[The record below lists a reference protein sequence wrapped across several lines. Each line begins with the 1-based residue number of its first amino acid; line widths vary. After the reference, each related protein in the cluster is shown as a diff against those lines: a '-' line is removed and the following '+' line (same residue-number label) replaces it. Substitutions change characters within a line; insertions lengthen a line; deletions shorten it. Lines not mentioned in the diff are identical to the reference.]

1 MMSWGGKR
9 CCSSK
14 IKEKVW
20 RIEHT
25 STHNFAIIEKLNNME
40 QAFKQP
46 KVIHNLIGEKVDC
59 VEQLSATECVFD
71 NKKDANA
78 FCKKMSTQLKEN
90 LEVVG
95 ISKS

>member
-9 CCSSK
+9 CNSCEE
-14 IKEKVW
+14 KENVW
-20 RIEHT
+20 RIDYT
-25 STHNFAIIEKLNNME
+25 SVHNFAIIEKLNSME

-46 KVIHNLIGEKVDC
+46 KVIHTLTGEKVDC
-59 VEQLSATECVFD
+59 IEQLATTECVFD

-78 FCKKMSTQLKEN
+78 FCKKMSKQLKEN